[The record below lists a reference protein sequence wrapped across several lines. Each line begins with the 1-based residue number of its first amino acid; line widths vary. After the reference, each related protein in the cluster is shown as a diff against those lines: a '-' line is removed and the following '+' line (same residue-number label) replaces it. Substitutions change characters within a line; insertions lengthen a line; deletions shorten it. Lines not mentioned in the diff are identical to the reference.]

1 MPASRWSVILAP
13 RLFGK
18 GVQMYIPA
26 IPLLLC
32 LILIAVLSACS
43 DGSGPRTPSP
53 VSPSPAGPQG
63 PERATP
69 EPLDGP
75 TTPAPSALT
84 PVPTSVTTTATKIV
98 ATPVHLPAPTP
109 PHASVPIP
117 VATPAPVH
125 SALSNEEVWVRDR
138 LDAVVSLYG
147 ITPEGSEALRRLDV
161 RWMRDEPGFFGSYGY
176 KGWAGVGEARP
187 IGVMHELSHSYWGLF
202 SVTGFPNLAWDV
214 PEGAVI
220 SPGLERYHR
229 DILRFMKQPPD
240 QFELLRSRLRNLPEL
255 SAGNTEPLFHTLEAD
270 MVYTT
275 AGDLALVPPILR
287 KYWDRFLQSGPFY
300 SWNEAF
306 LWYQALPLQEKQT
319 ANKYIGFEHFDLRSH
334 ASLKGPE
341 PTELEAGAR
350 DILVAEEMQRLRD
363 FVLTFDTVSAFV
375 LGTPERK
382 ENFTF
387 WRRYL
392 RDKITL
398 QGQHPELVTSLN
410 LPRSQD
416 IAAALDF
423 LRGISGKG
431 ADEKAALV
439 MQELD
444 IQPFLVNFL
453 PALDDLTLRKIFTSD
468 ARLPEGTPI
477 KVTSVFVE
485 SLERFIPHVERILEG
500 GRQEAS
506 RGADELESYLNT
518 VDFNDK
524 EGLGLFFE
532 VLRGSDNDTARAVV
546 AALNDLTLGRLL
558 RSVPTHLYNL
568 LTPARFLEFLNITP
582 DSSPDGLAQGI
593 KDMITHPSGN
603 FRIDEPFLDEMYRV
617 VVGRSRMAPR
627 ETLDVVAGSP
637 FPMERFIG
645 LHPAAS
651 IGLLSTD
658 IETTSE
664 IVKSSDS
671 VTFHPAR
678 FVYRLIHAD
687 PEFAALLVEHLD
699 AADENG
705 LVIEALAHFAYD
717 ADRVEAVPELPI
729 SLEKDGRF
737 LKRLLEDRIGKAV
750 ALYEQRVNGNAVSDD
765 FLVAYERT
773 LRAAA
778 SRLEDKEA
786 GRTLD
791 GVIDRTFR

>member
-1 MPASRWSVILAP
+1 MHPHPRSHPFPYRLP
-13 RLFGK
+13 RLPPPG
-18 GVQMYIPA
+18 
-26 IPLLLC
+26 
-32 LILIAVLSACS
+32 
-43 DGSGPRTPSP
+43 
-53 VSPSPAGPQG
+53 
-63 PERATP
+63 RA
-69 EPLDGP
+69 
-75 TTPAPSALT
+75 
-84 PVPTSVTTTATKIV
+84 
-98 ATPVHLPAPTP
+98 
-109 PHASVPIP
+109 
-117 VATPAPVH
+117 
-125 SALSNEEVWVRDR
+125 ALSDEEAWVRDR
-138 LDAVVSLYG
+138 LDAVVALYG
-147 ITPEGSEALRRLDV
+147 ITREGSEALRRLDV
-161 RWMRDEPGFFGSYGY
+161 RWMRDEPGYFGSFGY

-202 SVTGFPNLAWDV
+202 PVTGFPELAWDV
-214 PEGAVI
+214 PEGAAS

-229 DILRFMKQPPD
+229 DILRFMAQPPD
-240 QFELLRSRLRNLPEL
+240 RFELLRGRLRNLPRL
-255 SAGNTEPLFHTLEAD
+255 SSRNMEPLFHTLEAD

-275 AGDLALVPPILR
+275 AGDLALIPPILR
-287 KYWDRFLQSGPFY
+287 KYWDRFLQPGPFH
-300 SWNEAF
+300 SWDEAF
-306 LWYQALPLQEKQT
+306 RWYQALPTQEKQT
-319 ANKYIGFEHFDLRSH
+319 ANKYIGFEHFDLRNH

-341 PTELEAGAR
+341 PTGLEGGAG
-350 DILVAEEMQRLRD
+350 DILVGEEMQRLRD

-382 ENFTF
+382 ENFRF
-387 WRRYL
+387 WRGYL

-398 QGQHPELVTSLN
+398 QGQHPELVASLN

-423 LRGISGKG
+423 LKDISGKG

-439 MQELD
+439 IRELD
-444 IQPFLVNFL
+444 SQPFLVNFL
-453 PALDDLTLRKIFTSD
+453 PALDDLTLRKIFTSG

-477 KVTSVFVE
+477 RVTSVFVE
-485 SLERFIPHVERILEG
+485 SLERFIPHVESILEE

-532 VLRGSDNDTARAVV
+532 VLRGSDDATARSVV
-546 AALNDLTLGRLL
+546 AALDDSMLSRLL
-558 RSVPTHLYNL
+558 RSVPTQLYNL

-582 DSSPDGLAQGI
+582 DSSPDELARGI
-593 KDMITHPSGN
+593 KDMIAYPSGN
-603 FRIDEPFLDEMYRV
+603 FRIDEPFLDEMYLV
-617 VVGRSRMAPR
+617 VAGRSRMAPR
-627 ETLDVVAGSP
+627 ETLDVVARSP

-651 IGLLSTD
+651 VDLLSAN
-658 IETTSE
+658 IETASE
-664 IVKSSDS
+664 IVKNSDS

-687 PEFAALLVEHLD
+687 PEFAAMLVGHLD
-699 AADENG
+699 AANEDG

-729 SLEKDGRF
+729 SLERDGLF
-737 LKRLLEDRIGKAV
+737 LKRLLEDKGVEWLEDRIGKAV

-778 SRLEDKEA
+778 IQSGGYG
-786 GRTLD
+786 GRPHTGGGD
-791 GVIDRTFR
+791 